1 MELTV
6 IYVLIAVLAA
16 AGLLLAKVVRSVS
29 AKMMIIARDQDEIF
43 ERLVETEHRVE
54 VLEHGQH

>member
-1 MELTV
+1 MEYTV

>member
-29 AKMMIIARDQDEIF
+29 TKMMIIARDQDEIF
-43 ERLVETEHRVE
+43 ARLVETEHRVE
-54 VLEHGQH
+54 VLEYERY